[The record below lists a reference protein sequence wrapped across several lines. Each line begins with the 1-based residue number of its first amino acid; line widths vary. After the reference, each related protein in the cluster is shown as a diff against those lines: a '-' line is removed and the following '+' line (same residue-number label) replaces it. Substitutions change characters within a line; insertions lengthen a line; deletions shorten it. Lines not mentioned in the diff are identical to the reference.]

1 MFFPGLLLDLPE
13 GTPILKIFSPL
24 IRVGAGE
31 RSEEGPTE
39 GMEEGP
45 GEHLEESGEHS
56 DELDPS
62 RDGKLSDKP
71 VDSLEIADE
80 ITMGNMVGNM
90 GKSEE
95 KVFQDGGGVI
105 FEMMGHTW
113 GWFLGT
119 SLRYNTLHNTFD
131 PSPTKNTIP
140 MSFSTQEKI
149 YTANERIRKAVM
161 YWPIVPVQHR
171 DHFLERLR
179 EKVFGRVENKGRAVD
194 PSLITRDDEA
204 VEELAW
210 IEPGRQTPERREA
223 LDNSGSTLSSYIL
236 HNAHPASM
244 FQKPPSAHHRQ
255 TKAQCCLHARDF
267 IKEGKEGSS
276 VLVLP
281 ISTPFSWALKAIL
294 PPTHPPWPWDFW
306 WSVPRPRS
314 TSNQQGKG
322 KGGGRDYQGCRRSA
336 EKEHGG
342 GVQVVQA
349 GQVCLHHKQK

>member
-1 MFFPGLLLDLPE
+1 
-13 GTPILKIFSPL
+13 
-24 IRVGAGE
+24 
-31 RSEEGPTE
+31 
-39 GMEEGP
+39 
-45 GEHLEESGEHS
+45 
-56 DELDPS
+56 
-62 RDGKLSDKP
+62 
-71 VDSLEIADE
+71 
-80 ITMGNMVGNM
+80 
-90 GKSEE
+90 
-95 KVFQDGGGVI
+95 
-105 FEMMGHTW
+105 
-113 GWFLGT
+113 
-119 SLRYNTLHNTFD
+119 
-131 PSPTKNTIP
+131 

-276 VLVLP
+276 VLCPDPVAPPTSKEKGKVVVEITRGVEDLQRKSMEEGCKWCRLDKFACTISKSREVLDAVARLP
-281 ISTPFSWALKAIL
+281 LPSPQPPFPFAICTLEAIDTPPPPRTSYSPPPTAFVDVACVHCCCLSSTESIIKLKA
-294 PPTHPPWPWDFW
+294 HPSDLHI
-306 WSVPRPRS
+306 SVFYYYLLENMYGAGIEQCTLLKSVRAKVNLSFYVSNDHISFVSGPYIWLISAKALSKADIFMSPVYIRAES
-314 TSNQQGKG
+314 VLLSQFKKSESLTSM
-322 KGGGRDYQGCRRSA
+322 S
-336 EKEHGG
+336 
-342 GVQVVQA
+342 
-349 GQVCLHHKQK
+349 